1 MGCSYAD
8 QKHSNRTKKH
18 QKPKKK
24 KQKRVRIDKSQKKK
38 VLPGETFENR
48 AEVVG
53 RSMANLML
61 SSTVFVAGVK
71 KKKKLDICQE
81 V

>member
-1 MGCSYAD
+1 MLIRNTPTELKSIKN
-8 QKHSNRTKKH
+8 QRR
-18 QKPKKK
+18 K
-24 KQKRVRIDKSQKKK
+24 KQKGVRIDKGQKKK

-53 RSMANLML
+53 RSMVNLML